1 MQNQEVE
8 TLKNNTPEYIKL
20 SHLWRQSHS
29 GVAGLIISNAQSIV
43 KRIYKVS
50 RLSQRLASDDS
61 RRLQPKKLQYFRVNI
76 ALQMPL
82 AAQVGCQ

>member
-61 RRLQPKKLQYFRVNI
+61 GSNCQPEVTGGHAVRESCNI
-76 ALQMPL
+76 S
-82 AAQVGCQ
+82 G